1 MSMSAEKAQLQ
12 QKGRFEKLESNCV
25 DYKACLD
32 TLPLFQLDARIIPTP
47 LVESLSPVI
56 ETISPLSS
64 IRLPLVQSPHVQ
76 NPKNRI

>member
-1 MSMSAEKAQLQ
+1 MSAEKAQVK

-32 TLPLFQLDARIIPTP
+32 TLPLFQSTASIIPTP
-47 LVESLSPVI
+47 QVKSLLPVI
-56 ETISPLSS
+56 AIISLLSS
-64 IRLPLVQSPHVQ
+64 IRLLLVQSPQVQ